1 MKSLKSILTLV
12 AIIVSTS
19 IFAQPPG
26 GGKQGPPAL
35 PDAEEISKMVTEM
48 SAEINLEEEQQESV
62 LEVYTDHFEAVS
74 EKLEAGRPDR
84 DEMEALDA
92 KLEED
97 VKSLLSDD
105 QIELYTAYLKTQK
118 KDRPKR

>member
-1 MKSLKSILTLV
+1 MKNLKSILTVV
-12 AIIVSTS
+12 AIIISTS

-35 PDAEEISKMVTEM
+35 PDTEEIAKMVTEM
-48 SAEINLEEEQQESV
+48 SEEINLDETQQESV

-74 EKLEAGRPDR
+74 EKMEAGRPDR

-97 VKSLLSDD
+97 VKALLSDD
-105 QIELYTAYLKTQK
+105 QIELYSAYLESKK